1 MSQNLLT
8 SGLINPFQFPVR
20 QLLAETAAILNISP
34 ERILEIQCWQ
44 YSLWVN
50 IQGVGGKLISYR
62 RLPMWIVATKKAV
75 ENCTT
80 LASLDDIA
88 ALLRTEIQRY
98 GKYYESHDIEMLRQT
113 WGECSKAIKAEEKR
127 LQPIKAQQ
135 EAAHL
140 WQQSWMNILRYC
152 GDIHALHRL
161 MKEIQKQSDKFLNVP
176 GILTPIEELWAK
188 RGQELLA
195 ETA

>member
-20 QLLAETAAILNISP
+20 QLLTETATILNISS
-34 ERILEIQCWQ
+34 ERILEIQCWR

-50 IQGVGGKLISYR
+50 IQGVGGKLVSYR
-62 RLPMWIVATKKAV
+62 RLPMWITATKKII
-75 ENCTT
+75 EDCTT
-80 LASLDDIA
+80 LASLNDIA
-88 ALLRTEIQRY
+88 ALLRTEIENY
-98 GKYYESHDIEMLRQT
+98 GKYYLSEAIEMLRQA
-113 WGECSKAIKAEEKR
+113 WGKQSQAIKAEEAR

-135 EAAHL
+135 EAARM
-140 WQQSWMNILRYC
+140 WQQSWMNILHYC
-152 GDIHALHRL
+152 GDIHTLKRL
-161 MKEIQKQSDKFLNVP
+161 MEEILRQSDEFFNVP
-176 GILTPIEELWAK
+176 EVLTPIEALWAK